1 MNFRERD
8 WHGPGSSR
16 CRMCLKIYRA
26 RHMSLSLTCT
36 ATAPTDGKPR
46 AQCPTEQTHAC
57 ALRPHVLVHMNS
69 YTRPHTKPH
78 VGTTT
83 YPPMPG
89 PAGKFGSSFPIP
101 APRPLS
107 WTLLWPRDPQFRGP

>member
-8 WHGPGSSR
+8 WHGSGSSR

-26 RHMSLSLTCT
+26 RHMSLSLTRV
-36 ATAPTDGKPR
+36 ATTLTDGKPWT
-46 AQCPTEQTHAC
+46 QCPAEQTHAC
-57 ALRPHVLVHMNS
+57 ALHTHALAHMNC

-78 VGTTT
+78 VGTPT

-89 PAGKFGSSFPIP
+89 PASNLGSSFPIP

-107 WTLLWPRDPQFRGP
+107 WTLLWPKDPQFRGP